1 MLFVLTFASLV
12 PRPASRSFMSK
23 HRPRKR
29 FGQNF
34 LHDQHVLD
42 RIIAAADFQEGDR
55 ILEIGP
61 GRGALT
67 ERLLATCLPVLA
79 VEIDRD
85 LGAALLA
92 RDEKNLDV
100 KIGDVLR
107 LDWAE
112 LLSNPP
118 YKLIANLPYNISSQ
132 VLFKALDHRNA
143 FRRLVLMF
151 QKEVGDRLVAEEGT
165 RSYGILSVLMQTWF
179 RIERVVKVP
188 PGAFHPPPRV
198 DSVVLCLEPL
208 SEPRVVLHDEE
219 LYRKLVRGAFA
230 QRRKTLRNSL
240 RGAGWSVEQ
249 IDQAFAEV
257 GIDPGRRGET
267 LKIEEFGA
275 LANVLRI

>member
-1 MLFVLTFASLV
+1 
-12 PRPASRSFMSK
+12 MST

-34 LHDQHVLD
+34 LHDQNVLD
-42 RIIAAADFQEGDR
+42 RIITAADFQEDDR

-61 GRGALT
+61 GPGALT
-67 ERLLATCLPVLA
+67 SRLLATGLPVLA

-85 LGAALLA
+85 LGTALQA

-107 LDWAE
+107 LDWME
-112 LLSNPP
+112 LLQNPP

-132 VLFKALDHRNA
+132 VLFKVLDHRHA

-165 RSYGILSVLMQTWF
+165 RNYGILSALIQPWF
-179 RIERVVKVP
+179 QIDRVVKVP
-188 PGAFHPPPRV
+188 PGAFHPPPKV

-208 SEPRVVLHDEE
+208 SEPRLALHDEA
-219 LYRKLVRGAFA
+219 LYRKLVKGAFA

-240 RGAGWSVEQ
+240 LGSGWAAEL
-249 IDQAFAEV
+249 IDQAFSET
-257 GIDPGRRGET
+257 GINPGRRGET
-267 LKIEEFGA
+267 LKIEEFGS
-275 LANVLRI
+275 LANLLSSYEMGE

>member
-1 MLFVLTFASLV
+1 M
-12 PRPASRSFMSK
+12 

-42 RIIAAADFQEGDR
+42 CIIAAADFQKDDR

-61 GRGALT
+61 GPGALT
-67 ERLLATCLPVLA
+67 ERLLATDLPVLA
-79 VEIDRD
+79 VEVDRD
-85 LGAALLA
+85 LGTALQA
-92 RDEKNLDV
+92 RDEKNLEV

-107 LDWAE
+107 LDWSE
-112 LLSNPP
+112 LLLDPP

-132 VLFKALDHRNA
+132 VLFKALDHREA

-165 RSYGILSVLMQTWF
+165 RTYGILSVLIQTWF
-179 RIERVVKVP
+179 KIEKVVKVP
-188 PGAFHPPPRV
+188 PGAFHPPPKV

-208 SEPRVVLHDEE
+208 SEPRTVLHDEE
-219 LYRKLVRGAFA
+219 LYRRLVKGAFG

-240 RGAGWSVEQ
+240 RGSGWSVEP
-249 IDQAFAEV
+249 IDQAFSEA

-267 LKIEEFGA
+267 LTIEEFGA
-275 LANVLRI
+275 LANVLSSYMGE